1 MAERRD
7 EDEGNFLSRWSRRKA
22 AVRQGAS
29 VEPTPPRAAPKP
41 VPPSAPPSPTDTAR
55 PTVPVMPAG
64 AATAGLP
71 APGSAAV
78 TPGRADVE
86 PAATPAAAAPP
97 APTLE
102 DVAQL
107 TADSDYRP
115 FTAPHV
121 DPAVRNAA
129 MKKLFHSDP
138 HFQVMDGLD
147 VYIDDYNTPDPLPK
161 AIMRTM
167 LQARALGLL
176 DDELKDQDKPGPDI
190 PEDVHAELEA
200 PALAS
205 DSADTPPPHEDADL
219 QLQPDDAAGRAAA
232 DARADDSLDPAGDR
246 VGDTD
251 PQPGAG

>member
-1 MAERRD
+1 M
-7 EDEGNFLSRWSRRKA
+7 
-22 AVRQGAS
+22 
-29 VEPTPPRAAPKP
+29 PP
-41 VPPSAPPSPTDTAR
+41 
-55 PTVPVMPAG
+55 G
-64 AATAGLP
+64 AAAAGLSP
-71 APGSAAV
+71 PGTAVAAPGSA
-78 TPGRADVE
+78 DVE
-86 PAATPAAAAPP
+86 AAAAPAVPVPP

-107 TADSDYRP
+107 TADSDFRP
-115 FTAPHV
+115 FTASHV

-147 VYIDDYNTPDPLPK
+147 VYIDDYNTPAPLPK

-190 PEDVHAELEA
+190 PEDTLAEPEA

-232 DARADDSLDPAGDR
+232 DARTDDSLDAAGNS
-246 VGDTD
+246 VGDAGTR
-251 PQPGAG
+251 PGAG